1 MIRTTFFTCCNK
13 KYQEFVPFFISSILK
28 SNIDSAVEVG
38 VEDIKHSDD
47 FQKSI
52 KYLTDLY
59 GDRFILREVKFGNVN
74 INGRSFGSCPNIIR
88 FIEEP
93 TLKNEY
99 IYIGDVDIITL
110 QSNITEIHLDHMN
123 RTGLNYSNIVRP
135 ESGDKGWRR
144 MSGLHFAKW
153 YNYYPIGDFEN
164 LAKKS
169 MLGHD
174 EVFLYEIISRR
185 NNIIESDKF
194 RPVHGIH
201 ISPNRDISGWGVGSW
216 IDKWMIYR
224 NSEEFKILEE
234 LTSDEMKDNF
244 KKIDNFKL

>member
-13 KYQEFVPFFISSILK
+13 KYQEFVPFFASSILK
-28 SNIDSAVEVG
+28 NNPDSVVEVG
-38 VEDIKHSDD
+38 VEDMTHSDN
-47 FQKSI
+47 FQSSI
-52 KYLTDLY
+52 KYIKDLY
-59 GDRFILREVKFGNVN
+59 GDRFFLREVKFGNMN
-74 INGRSFGSCPNIIR
+74 INGRSFGTCPNIIR

-93 TLKNEY
+93 ILKNEY

-110 QSNITEIHLDHMN
+110 ENNITDIHLKHMSN
-123 RTGLNYSNIVRP
+123 TGLNYSNIVRP
-135 ESGDKGWRR
+135 ESGDRGWRR
-144 MSGLHFAKW
+144 MSGLHFTKW
-153 YNYYPIGDFEN
+153 HNYYPIGDFEN

-174 EVFLYEIISRR
+174 EVFLYEVVSRT

-201 ISPNRDISGWGVGSW
+201 ISPNRDVSGWGVSSW

-244 KKIDNFKL
+244 KKIDNYK